1 MAAGGRWRCENNTA
15 SACCGTVASLA
26 DCSQNTVNASATLWA
41 ASCRCFND
49 ARAIRAPR
57 GRLGPRFGVTKA
69 GSSHSTTTASDT
81 TQDAPI
87 MAWMRLCSSTAVSFA
102 STASAR
108 TNRSCADL
116 RGWSSYSGFFVLF
129 VLGSWPKMLFKG
141 RSQRHAQLNRQ
152 SRGAPFS
159 GLSNL
164 KDERST
170 LVC

>member
-1 MAAGGRWRCENNTA
+1 
-15 SACCGTVASLA
+15 
-26 DCSQNTVNASATLWA
+26 
-41 ASCRCFND
+41 
-49 ARAIRAPR
+49 
-57 GRLGPRFGVTKA
+57 
-69 GSSHSTTTASDT
+69 
-81 TQDAPI
+81 

-141 RSQRHAQLNRQ
+141 RSQRHAQSKRQ
-152 SRGAPFS
+152 SRGSPFS

-164 KDERST
+164 NRRKVNLGLLSGSENGGLNDPV
-170 LVC
+170 LVV